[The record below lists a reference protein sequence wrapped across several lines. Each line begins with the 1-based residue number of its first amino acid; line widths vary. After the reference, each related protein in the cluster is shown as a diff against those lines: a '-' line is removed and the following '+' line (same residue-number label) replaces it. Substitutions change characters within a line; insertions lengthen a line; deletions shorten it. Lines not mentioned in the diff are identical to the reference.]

1 LEPELDGQ
9 TFEEIERWIRHHSAV
24 GEVVVVL
31 LSHGELNE
39 YRLDEIKSVDRLRGS
54 VRLVQH
60 GRFNRLGKGSSAPR
74 GTRLRLLISRAGVL
88 QSALEGKAWLRG
100 KFAFARPLSEF
111 ERKLADRAR
120 LQFIT
125 VTKKLPPRISD
136 ELRHYM
142 EIENLTGTPDE
153 LVSDAVAKILADAEK
168 HARKK
173 GLKQVQK
180 IAQSGPVARTIAGV
194 AKRQKA
200 DLIVMGCRGLG
211 EAEGLLLGSVS
222 HKVVCMADCPVMT
235 VR

>member
-1 LEPELDGQ
+1 MFKNILVALDGSKHAKRAAIVATDLAQ
-9 TFEEIERWIRHHSAV
+9 R
-24 GEVVVVL
+24 
-31 LSHGELNE
+31 
-39 YRLDEIKSVDRLRGS
+39 YKS
-54 VRLVQH
+54 
-60 GRFNRLGKGSSAPR
+60 
-74 GTRLRLLISRAGVL
+74 
-88 QSALEGKAWLRG
+88 
-100 KFAFARPLSEF
+100 
-111 ERKLADRAR
+111 R

-125 VTKKLPPRISD
+125 VTKKPPPRISD

-142 EIENLTGTPDE
+142 EIENLTGMPDE

-168 HARKK
+168 YARKK

-180 IAQSGPVARTIAGV
+180 TAQSGPVARTITGV

-222 HKVVCMADCPVMT
+222 HKVVSMADCPVMT